1 MSLRANHPTVLRAGA
16 DTWTNMPLAG
26 TEYLGATTYRYRAPV
41 TDKYVRISIGITTA
55 GVAAST
61 LKIQY
66 TTDATGVSGW
76 ADLTTNA
83 ILTTAGPAVSTWT
96 RTPSAAKGQDCL
108 LRIWGIGGD
117 GAVDPVINFVALETK
132 S

>member
-1 MSLRANHPTVLRAGA
+1 
-16 DTWTNMPLAG
+16 MPLAG
-26 TEYLGATTYRYRAPV
+26 TEYLGLTTYRFRAPV
-41 TDKYVRISIGITTA
+41 TGKYQRISIAVATI

-66 TTDATGVSGW
+66 TTDATGSTGW

-83 ILTTAGPAVSTWT
+83 VLTATGPAVSTWSA
-96 RTPSAAKGQDCL
+96 TPAGAKGQDCL

-117 GAVDPVINFVALETK
+117 GAVDPVISFVALETK
-132 S
+132 N